1 MLLTENNNQM
11 ENTAN
16 DQNKNNEMRITSKK
30 TKEETGTHCSQS
42 TQHKHIEKEK
52 EEEEGHST

>member
-30 TKEETGTHCSQS
+30 QKKKRGLTVLKAHNTN
-42 TQHKHIEKEK
+42 I
-52 EEEEGHST
+52 